1 MGASAPRRGAVPVS
15 IIRDVP
21 LTDPRWQHWSHVT
34 LHAGGQP
41 LMVALKPGVPGYA
54 ASDVALAMLAEGVL
68 REGAERVLVMG
79 PGNGLVSAA
88 ALVAGARQ
96 LWVCDRYVP
105 GAESARRTVA
115 LQAAAAETHVANAQ
129 APASDAPP
137 LGAAL
142 AAIRLPTDKLLLRQ
156 LLWAAARHLR
166 PGGRCLLAGANQE
179 GAQSAARLM
188 ADLFDGVTVVT
199 QHSAHRLLAGTRR
212 ADLPPT
218 PPWPELLAH
227 AAPTIAVPDGGGGAL
242 TLDTAAGVFSW
253 EHLDEATALLLDT
266 MDIPAGSAV
275 LDIGCGAGALGL
287 MAAHRHGAARVL
299 LLDADAE
306 AVAAVQRTLARFAL
320 ARHPLPACEARAS
333 DVTAAAGDE
342 TFDVVVTNPPF
353 HLGKG
358 TDYQLPAQ
366 FIAEAYERLRPGGR
380 LFLVANRTLP
390 YEDVIT
396 AHFGGVRRLRETAR
410 FKVLGATRP
419 PAVHDLRR

>member
-1 MGASAPRRGAVPVS
+1 M
-15 IIRDVP
+15 
-21 LTDPRWQHWSHVT
+21 
-34 LHAGGQP
+34 
-41 LMVALKPGVPGYA
+41 ALKPGVPGYA
-54 ASDVALAMLAEGVL
+54 TPDTALAMLAEGVL
-68 REGAERVLVMG
+68 QGKADSVLLLG
-79 PGNGLVSAA
+79 PGNGLVPAA
-88 ALVAGARQ
+88 ALAAGASQ

-105 GAESARRTVA
+105 GAESARRTIAVQDTRA
-115 LQAAAAETHVANAQ
+115 DTHVVNAQ
-129 APASDAPP
+129 APAPDTPP

-179 GAQSAARLM
+179 GAQSAAKLM
-188 ADLFDGVTVVT
+188 ADLFDGVTVQT
-199 QHSAHRLLAGTRR
+199 QHSAHRLLVGTRR
-212 ADLPPT
+212 AHLPDT

-227 AAPTIAVPDGGGGAL
+227 AAPTMAVPDGGGGML

-266 MDIPAGSAV
+266 MDIPAASAV

-306 AVAAVQRTLARFAL
+306 AVAALQRTLARFAL
-320 ARHPLPACEARAS
+320 ARHPLSACEARAS

-366 FIAEAYERLRPGGR
+366 FIAEAYQRLRPGGR

-396 AHFGGVRRLRETAR
+396 AHFGGVRRLRDTPR